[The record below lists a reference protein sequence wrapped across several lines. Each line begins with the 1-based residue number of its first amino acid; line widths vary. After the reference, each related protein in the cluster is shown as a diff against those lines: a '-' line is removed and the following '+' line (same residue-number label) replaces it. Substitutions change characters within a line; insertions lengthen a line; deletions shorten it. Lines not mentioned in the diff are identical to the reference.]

1 LFFGRRKTDAFRVWR
16 MDCTMEYAA
25 MSLLELKQVAKGRKI
40 KLYYVMPKDELVR
53 LLSLPELPMELKLQK
68 KTIRQL
74 RQEAKAKN
82 LSGFW
87 GLSRGEL
94 LGLLYPDQEGA
105 ADKNEKNQRNANE
118 HDAPQKHRAE

>member
-1 LFFGRRKTDAFRVWR
+1 
-16 MDCTMEYAA
+16 MEYSAL
-25 MSLLELKQVAKGRKI
+25 SLLELKQVAKGRKI

-53 LLSLPELPMELKLQK
+53 LLSLPELPMELQLQK

-74 RQEAKAKN
+74 RQEAKARN

>member
-1 LFFGRRKTDAFRVWR
+1 
-16 MDCTMEYAA
+16 MDYAA
-25 MSLLELKQVAKGRKI
+25 LSLLELKQVAKGRKI

-53 LLSLPELPMELKLQK
+53 LLSMPELPLDLQLQK

-74 RQEAKAKN
+74 RQEAKARN

-94 LGLLYPDQEGA
+94 LGLLYPDQQGP

-118 HDAPQKHRAE
+118 HDAPEKHRS

>member
-1 LFFGRRKTDAFRVWR
+1 
-16 MDCTMEYAA
+16 MDYAA
-25 MSLLELKQVAKGRKI
+25 MSLAELKQAAKGRRI
-40 KLYYVMPKDELVR
+40 KLYYIMPKDELVR
-53 LLSLPELPMELKLQK
+53 LLSLPELPLELQLQK

-74 RQEAKAKN
+74 RQEAKARN

-94 LGLLYPDQEGA
+94 LTLLYPDQQGA
-105 ADKNEKNQRNANE
+105 SNKNEKNQRNADE

>member
-1 LFFGRRKTDAFRVWR
+1 VDDGT
-16 MDCTMEYAA
+16 MDYSAL
-25 MSLLELKQVAKGRKI
+25 SLVALKQVAKGRKI

-53 LLSLPELPMELKLQK
+53 LLSLPEIPLEMRLQK

-74 RQEAKAKN
+74 RQEAKDRN

-94 LGLLYPDQEGA
+94 LDLLYPNQQGPT
-105 ADKNEKNQRNANE
+105 DKNEKDQGHADE
-118 HDAPQKHRAE
+118 HNSPEKHCA

>member
-1 LFFGRRKTDAFRVWR
+1 
-16 MDCTMEYAA
+16 MDCTMDYAT

-40 KLYYVMPKDELVR
+40 KLYYIMPKDELIR
-53 LLSLPELPMELKLQK
+53 LLSLPELPMELQLQK

-74 RQEAKAKN
+74 RQEAKARN

-94 LGLLYPDQEGA
+94 LGLLYPDQEGPA
-105 ADKNEKNQRNANE
+105 NKNEKNQGYANE
-118 HDAPQKHRAE
+118 DDAPQKHRPE